1 MARNWGKVKDERRK
15 DTNGEKWEGT
25 AVWPHLRRASSSSLF
40 ALLPHI
46 PSPPHLP
53 SISSSLWSISNFFLY
68 TTFPNAQNGH
78 REAPT
83 AAAIRVESGWYLLR
97 PDLNELIS
105 GLGLGYSTLR
115 YASSEI
121 HSAGQWLGAWGGVG
135 WLVEAASNRSYTRRC
150 HCPGPFLQIQMERS
164 LSKGSK
170 IYQLFVPLS

>member
-1 MARNWGKVKDERRK
+1 MGPTTMARNWGKVKYERRK

-53 SISSSLWSISNFFLY
+53 SISSSLWSQLPPTISNFFLY

-105 GLGLGYSTLR
+105 GLGQAVL
-115 YASSEI
+115 
-121 HSAGQWLGAWGGVG
+121 
-135 WLVEAASNRSYTRRC
+135 YTQVC
-150 HCPGPFLQIQMERS
+150 QFQDPQCWAVIRS
-164 LSKGSK
+164 LGRCWMISRGR
-170 IYQLFVPLS
+170 F

>member
-1 MARNWGKVKDERRK
+1 MGPTTMARNWGKVKYERRK

-53 SISSSLWSISNFFLY
+53 SISSSLWSPTPPSISNFFHY

-105 GLGLGYSTLR
+105 GLG
-115 YASSEI
+115 
-121 HSAGQWLGAWGGVG
+121 Q
-135 WLVEAASNRSYTRRC
+135 AALYTQVC
-150 HCPGPFLQIQMERS
+150 QFQDPQCWAVIRS
-164 LSKGSK
+164 LGRCWMISRGR
-170 IYQLFVPLS
+170 F